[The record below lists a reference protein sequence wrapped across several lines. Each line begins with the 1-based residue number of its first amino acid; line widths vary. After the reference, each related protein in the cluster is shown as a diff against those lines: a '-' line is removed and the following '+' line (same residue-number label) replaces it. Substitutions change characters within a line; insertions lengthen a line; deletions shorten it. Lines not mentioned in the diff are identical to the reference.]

1 MFRTC
6 APRVGNACPGIDGW
20 VLALCVRSGL
30 DFAAKRCAQDVAD
43 AEAAGHDSSKDWCF
57 EEQHVE
63 LADDLLKEHWLEEER
78 VRRLRR
84 RAARI
89 WESQC

>member
-6 APRVGNACPGIDGW
+6 APRVGNACSRIDGW

-30 DFAAKRCAQDVAD
+30 YFAAKRCAQDVAD
-43 AEAAGHDSSKDWCF
+43 AEAAGRDSGKDGCS
-57 EEQHVE
+57 EEQHVGV
-63 LADDLLKEHWLEEER
+63 ADDLLKELWLKKER
-78 VRRLRR
+78 VRRFGR

-89 WESQC
+89 WE